1 MASKE
6 TFHFVQARV
15 GWYICVAGARQFPIR
30 PIVECSE
37 WLICWDITSVNN
49 SNYSSYERFEF
60 VPKWID

>member
-15 GWYICVAGARQFPIR
+15 GRPMTTRCTSTGPNR